1 MSKISRQSFLK
12 QSLGVS
18 AMALLNPFAPS
29 LFASSEGGTTNND
42 KSETKFYRHLVQAN
56 DKRAA
61 FIIEALNSEI
71 KGLRRELGYDF
82 ATLAASYGAPLSRY
96 YKSSELVPC
105 MEKIIQ
111 FLLEVQGPDGTLDIG
126 NLGSP
131 PDTAFILE
139 PLCVGASL
147 LQENKSKTLNDVKGE
162 VKKFI
167 LKAGD
172 ALATGGVHTPNH
184 RWVVSSALARINA
197 LYPNPKFVNRIRDWL
212 GEGVFIDRD
221 GHYLERS
228 RIYSEVIDR
237 SLITM
242 ARLLNMPSLLVP
254 VRKNLEMTYYYLE
267 PNGDLVTT
275 DSRRQDQFGSKTIL
289 DYYHHYR
296 YLAILDN
303 NKEFAAIA
311 KLIEGV
317 RGFEEE
323 TLSQS
328 LFYFMEEPLL
338 GKELP
343 APSPPPTDY
352 EKCFSTSSL
361 ARIRRGDTTTTIFG
375 GVDWPLIIG
384 SGRST
389 SPNIFSFRKGEA
401 VLKYLRLSSSFF
413 STGYF
418 RSEGLKKEGGKYVL
432 HKKLEVPYYQPLP
445 PAQRR
450 EDGDYALSQSID
462 GRFWNKMDFEN
473 RPVSNVK
480 TLETTVTVEEKQGS
494 SELTF
499 RVTGSD
505 NVPVTIELCF
515 KEGGKLAG
523 VTPADDQT
531 GNNFLEQ
538 GMGKYQFGEHA
549 ITFGPG
555 TLAHKRLRGLEG
567 EMYTSHF
574 GSLRTEGMHVYLT
587 GLTPF
592 EHKLTIS

>member
-1 MSKISRQSFLK
+1 MRNISRQSFLK
-12 QSLGVS
+12 QSLGLS
-18 AMALLNPFAPS
+18 AIAILNPFGTN
-29 LFASSEGGTTNND
+29 LLASPESGTSNND
-42 KSETKFYRHLVQAN
+42 KSENEFYRHLVQAN
-56 DKRAA
+56 DKRVA

-96 YKSSELVPC
+96 HKSQELVPY
-105 MEKIIQ
+105 MGKIIQ

-139 PLCVGASL
+139 PLCVGTSL
-147 LQENKSKTLNDVKGE
+147 LQKNKAKALNEVKGE

-172 ALATGGVHTPNH
+172 ALAKGGVHTPNH

-197 LYPNPKFVNRIRDWL
+197 LYPDPKFMNRIQDWL
-212 GEGVFIDRD
+212 GEGIFIDKD

-311 KLIEGV
+311 KFIEGV
-317 RGFEEE
+317 EGFEEE
-323 TLSQS
+323 ILSQS

-338 GKELP
+338 RKELP
-343 APSPPPTDY
+343 APSPPPTNY
-352 EKCFSTSSL
+352 EKFFTTSNL

-375 GVDWPLIIG
+375 GVDWPLVIG

-389 SPNIFSFRKGEA
+389 SPNMFSFRKGDA
-401 VLKYLRLSSSFF
+401 ILKYLRVSSNFF

-418 RSEGLKKEGGKYVL
+418 RSEGLKKEGEKYVL
-432 HKKLEVPYYQPLP
+432 YKKLEVPYYQPLS
-445 PAQRR
+445 AALRK
-450 EDGDYALSQSID
+450 ENGDYALSQSID

-480 TLETTVTVEEKQGS
+480 TLETTVTVEEKEGNN
-494 SELTF
+494 ELTF
-499 RVTGSD
+499 KVAGSD

-515 KEGGKLAG
+515 KEGGKLVG
-523 VTPADDQT
+523 VTPSDDQT

-538 GMGKYQFGEHA
+538 GMGKYQFGEQT

-587 GLTPF
+587 GFTPF
-592 EHKLTIS
+592 EHKITIS